1 MNNSGAFAQKWKEV
15 CGKVRGA
22 TNKCA
27 EFLSPVT
34 RFFGKVGKVFTF
46 VGTWIYRLRKII
58 LMIPVMYGAIRLAA
72 YNSEHLPESVGIM
85 LQSTG
90 EYAQMITRNQA
101 VFAPFVVTAACLL
114 LMLCSRKTL
123 YPWIISLFSLA
134 LPILILF
141 TNVYPA

>member
-34 RFFGKVGKVFTF
+34 RFFGKVGKVFAF

-58 LMIPVMYGAIRLAA
+58 LMIPVVYGAIRLAA

-85 LQSTG
+85 LQATG

-101 VFAPFVVTAACLL
+101 VLAPLVVTAACLL
-114 LMLCSRKTL
+114 LMLFSRKTL

>member
-34 RFFGKVGKVFTF
+34 RFFGKVGKVFAF

-58 LMIPVMYGAIRLAA
+58 LMIPVVYGAIRLAA

-85 LQSTG
+85 L
-90 EYAQMITRNQA
+90 
-101 VFAPFVVTAACLL
+101 
-114 LMLCSRKTL
+114 
-123 YPWIISLFSLA
+123 
-134 LPILILF
+134 
-141 TNVYPA
+141 